1 MSPGLP
7 LVGWPLLAAVAA
19 ALAPSRIRPW
29 LVVTGA
35 VGQAVLAGFALATG
49 PFTAWGGWIAL
60 DALGAVMLVVVTG
73 LFLVCALYVPG
84 YLRAWP
90 GKDSRLFCAALL
102 VVLAAQTLAILAHHL
117 GLMWVAIETATLA
130 TAPLVYFYRDHRS
143 LEATWKYLMIGGVGI
158 ALALFGSFF
167 LAYAALAGGADSSL
181 VFERLVEDAP
191 LLSKP
196 WLHAAFALLFVGYG
210 TKMGLAP
217 MHNWKPDAY
226 GEAPG
231 IVGSVLAG
239 GLTSCAFLAILR
251 IFQICSAAGEAD
263 FARQLML
270 VAGLLSM
277 FVAAVFLARQRDFKR
292 MLAYSSV
299 EHMGILVLGVGIGG
313 AAVFGSLLH
322 VLNNALAKAVLF
334 LSAGNI
340 HRAHGSKRIDGV
352 RGALST
358 VPLSAGLFLAGF
370 VAIAGSPPFGPFVSV
385 FTIVSAAFRGG
396 SPGIGAAM
404 LVLLLVVFCGMGW
417 TVLQLVQGKPTP
429 PAGGDEAGSE
439 SAAAGGEPSAPGRP
453 AQSERDSFA
462 TVAPI
467 ALAMGAVLLLGFY
480 VPPPLE
486 ALLRD
491 AAHLLGELP

>member
-1 MSPGLP
+1 MSPALL
-7 LVGWPLLAAVAA
+7 LVGWPLLAAVAS
-19 ALAPSRIRPW
+19 ALAPWPRVRPW
-29 LVVTGA
+29 LVVAGA
-35 VGQAVLAGFALATG
+35 VGQALLAGVALTSG
-49 PFTAWGGWIAL
+49 PLTAWGGWIAL
-60 DALGAVMLVVVTG
+60 DALGSVVLLAVTG

-84 YLRAWP
+84 YLAAWP
-90 GKDSRLFCAALL
+90 GKDSRLFCAGLL
-102 VVLAAQTLAILAHHL
+102 GVLAAQTLAVLAHHL

-143 LEATWKYLMIGGVGI
+143 LEATWKYLVIGGVGI

-167 LAYAALAGGADSSL
+167 LAYSALAGGADSSL
-181 VFERLVEDAP
+181 VFERLVADAP

-217 MHNWKPDAY
+217 MHTWKPDAY

-251 IFQICSAAGEAD
+251 IFRILSAAGEAT

-277 FVAAVFLARQRDFKR
+277 AVAAVFLARQRDFKR

-322 VLNNALAKAVLF
+322 VLNNALTKAVLF
-334 LSAGNI
+334 LSAGNL
-340 HRAHGSKRIDGV
+340 HRAHRSKHTDQV
-352 RGALST
+352 RGAFAA

-370 VAIAGSPPFGPFVSV
+370 VAITGSPPFGPFVSE
-385 FTIVSAAFRGG
+385 FTIVAAAFRGG
-396 SPGIGAAM
+396 SPWIGAAM
-404 LVLLLVVFCGMGW
+404 LLLLFVVFCGMGW
-417 TVLQLVQGKPTP
+417 TVLQVVQGKPVGAGERSDDDAAL
-429 PAGGDEAGSE
+429 PAAVSNANRG
-439 SAAAGGEPSAPGRP
+439 P
-453 AQSERDSFA
+453 AVPESFA

-467 ALAMGAVLLLGFY
+467 ALALGAVLLLGVY

-491 AAHLLGELP
+491 AARLLGELP